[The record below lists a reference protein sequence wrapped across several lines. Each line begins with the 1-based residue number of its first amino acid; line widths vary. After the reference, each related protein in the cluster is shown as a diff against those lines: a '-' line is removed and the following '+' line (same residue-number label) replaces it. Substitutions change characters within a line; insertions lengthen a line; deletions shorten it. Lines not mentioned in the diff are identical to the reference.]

1 MLLANMFSSPL
12 NILAFVCGTIGA
24 ICIAL
29 FSYPAL
35 IRLIKTKDSTS
46 ISITM
51 FAILSTGSFFF
62 VLNGIF
68 GMINDSGSVPS
79 LIGVT
84 IANTLSFISA
94 ISTLTIKLMNIY
106 KAKKRNISEKQW
118 CESLIKKGGKNAK

>member
-1 MLLANMFSSPL
+1 
-12 NILAFVCGTIGA
+12 
-24 ICIAL
+24 
-29 FSYPAL
+29 
-35 IRLIKTKDSTS
+35 
-46 ISITM
+46 M

-94 ISTLTIKLMNIY
+94 TSTLTIKLMNIY

-118 CESLIKKGGKNAK
+118 CELLIKKGGKNAK